1 MANEADS
8 DFERFRRRFRLG
20 VFAGAGALIV
30 LPLLALLVLVATDD
44 GENIVLTRN
53 DVVKAASGERV
64 WLGTMKNHTDSEYR
78 DVAVTIRFLDRFGR
92 PVGEVGGQAAR
103 MVPGT
108 SFASRRRCRLRR
120 PTCRSIRST
129 GAPARL
135 AASSGPIVRGRSA
148 TFSIERNAL
157 AILSRGAPGA
167 TLTWSGVSG

>member
-108 SFASRRRCRLRR
+108 SFDLKAPLPAQAADLQVHSLHWRTGEARRFLGPYR
-120 PTCRSIRST
+120 PWAF
-129 GAPARL
+129 GY
-135 AASSGPIVRGRSA
+135 VQY
-148 TFSIERNAL
+148 
-157 AILSRGAPGA
+157 
-167 TLTWSGVSG
+167 